1 MVKIS
6 PSILS
11 ADFNN
16 LGTEV
21 KAISEGGGDLIH
33 IDIMDGHFVPNLTIG
48 HSVVKALRKNT
59 ELPFDVH
66 LMIDDPDKYILKFIE
81 AGANIIAVHPEACVH
96 LHRTINLIKEHNVK
110 AAVALNPSTTISSIE
125 HVLEDLDMIVV
136 MTVNPGFPAQKFI
149 NTMLPKIQKLRQLIQ
164 ERGLK
169 IDIEVDGG
177 INAENAHVVAQAGAD
192 ILVAGNAVFNG
203 PAPTVAENI
212 LMLKEAVNKS

>member
-11 ADFNN
+11 ADFNK
-16 LGTEV
+16 LGIEI
-21 KAISEGGGDLIH
+21 KAITDGGGDLVH

-48 HSVVKALRKNT
+48 HGVVKALRKST
-59 ELPFDVH
+59 DLPFDVH
-66 LMIDDPDKYILKFIE
+66 LMIDDPDKYIPKFVD
-81 AGANIIAVHPEACVH
+81 AGSNIIAVHPEACVH
-96 LHRTINLIKEHNVK
+96 LHRTINLIKDNSVK
-110 AAVALNPSTTISSIE
+110 SAVALNPSTPISTIE
-125 HVLEDLDMIVV
+125 HVLDDLDMIVI

-149 NTMLPKIQKLRQLIQ
+149 NTMLPKIQQIRELIKDH
-164 ERGLK
+164 GLT

-177 INAENAHVVAQAGAD
+177 INVENARVVATAGAD

-212 LMLKEAVNKS
+212 NLLKNAALE